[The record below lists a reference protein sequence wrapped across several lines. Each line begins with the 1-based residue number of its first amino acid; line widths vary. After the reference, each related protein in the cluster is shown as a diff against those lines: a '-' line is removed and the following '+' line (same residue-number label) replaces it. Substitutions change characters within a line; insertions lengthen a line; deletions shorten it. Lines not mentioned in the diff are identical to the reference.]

1 MDKSTKQLVAEL
13 VGTLI
18 LIFIGGLAVVVTEV
32 PGNNVVV
39 PALAH
44 GLILVS
50 LIYTFGH
57 ISGGHFNPAV
67 TVGFLVTG
75 KIEAPRAGAYI
86 VAQLIGAVIGAFLIV
101 LVAPTSVITPYNYG
115 QTTGI
120 LTADHVWA
128 AALLEGILVF
138 ILVSAIFQSAVFG
151 KAGNLAG
158 LAIGLTLA
166 AAILAGGNLTGASL
180 NPARTLGPALTAGD
194 LSYVI
199 PYLIGQFAGGAL
211 GGLFH
216 TNILSD
222 NN

>member
-1 MDKSTKQLVAEL
+1 MDKSTKQLIAEF
-13 VGTLI
+13 VGTLVLI
-18 LIFIGGLAVVVTEV
+18 LIGGLAVVVTAVE
-32 PGNNVVV
+32 GNNVVV

-67 TVGFLVTG
+67 TVGFLVAG
-75 KIEAPRAGAYI
+75 KIEAPRAGLYI
-86 VAQLIGAVIGAFLIV
+86 VAQFLGAIVGAFLITI
-101 LVAPTSVITPYNYG
+101 VAPSSVFTTYNYG

-120 LTADHVWA
+120 LTANHVGA

-151 KAGNLAG
+151 KAGNFAG

-180 NPARTLGPALTAGD
+180 NPARTLGPALIAGD

-199 PYLIGQFAGGAL
+199 PYLVGQFAGGAL
-211 GGLFH
+211 SALFH
-216 TNILSD
+216 VNVLNES
-222 NN
+222 